1 MDELTKRVY
10 QAIALGG
17 SSPILIYEATGIDW
31 QDAKREAEVLID
43 LGYVKRVS
51 RRLKVI
57 RSLPLLEMARA

>member
-17 SSPILIYEATGIDW
+17 SSPILIYEAIGINW
-31 QDAKREAEVLID
+31 HDAKREAEVLID

-57 RSLPLLEMARA
+57 RSLPLLKSLSA

>member
-17 SSPILIYEATGIDW
+17 SSPILIYEATGIS
-31 QDAKREAEVLID
+31 QTDAKREAEVLID
-43 LGYVKRVS
+43 LGLVKRTS